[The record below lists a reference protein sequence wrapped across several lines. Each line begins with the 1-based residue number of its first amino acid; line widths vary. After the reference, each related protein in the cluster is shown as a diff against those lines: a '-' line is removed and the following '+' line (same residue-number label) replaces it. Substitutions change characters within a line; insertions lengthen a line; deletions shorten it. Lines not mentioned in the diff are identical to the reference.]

1 MREKKY
7 FARYR
12 PARVETPN
20 LVAAQV
26 DSYKLLLQEG
36 VKDAF
41 KEFTPINDYSGKK
54 FDLEFSKVELG
65 EAKYDE
71 HYAKEQK
78 MSLDI
83 PLHAIV
89 KLKNKTTGTEQ
100 EQEIFLADFPL
111 MTSHGTFIINGVERV
126 IVPQLAR
133 SYGVFFTSD
142 EVKGKVHFG
151 AKIIPQRGAW
161 IEIEADAAG
170 ELQVRIDRK
179 RKFPATS
186 LLRILGATYDSDLK
200 SLFASNPLG
209 KHWVEAAIEKD
220 PAKTAEDAY
229 VEIHKRLR
237 DGDLATAA
245 NAREYINSIFST

>member
-1 MREKKY
+1 
-7 FARYR
+7 
-12 PARVETPN
+12 
-20 LVAAQV
+20 
-26 DSYKLLLQEG
+26 
-36 VKDAF
+36 
-41 KEFTPINDYSGKK
+41 
-54 FDLEFSKVELG
+54 VELG

-186 LLRILGATYDSDLK
+186 LLRILGAPTTAILSR
-200 SLFASNPLG
+200 SLHQTRSANTG
-209 KHWVEAAIEKD
+209 
-220 PAKTAEDAY
+220 
-229 VEIHKRLR
+229 LR
-237 DGDLATAA
+237 P
-245 NAREYINSIFST
+245 R